1 MTQSNAEILRG
12 GYEAYQQGDVPAVL
26 AVFAEDIAWHVPGR
40 NPLSGDYTGHDEV
53 VGFFQGLGERSNG
66 TFGLEVQDILDN
78 GDDKVVV
85 LVRETGE
92 RDGKHLDFPGVHV
105 WRVQNGRA
113 TNFQAFFSDQYAVDD
128 FWS

>member
-53 VGFFQGLGERSNG
+53 VGFFQGLG
-66 TFGLEVQDILDN
+66 
-78 GDDKVVV
+78 
-85 LVRETGE
+85 
-92 RDGKHLDFPGVHV
+92 
-105 WRVQNGRA
+105 
-113 TNFQAFFSDQYAVDD
+113 D